1 MPDRTIR
8 VQASEDQLR
17 DLANGKRIF
26 ATPAEF
32 PCQHVRGK
40 RHVIGVLVER
50 RENAG
55 LCSRLDLSVAKLVP
69 GWDRMPLGQR
79 FKALVRLHEQAEQ
92 ARDWMTA
99 RAEKE
104 GPESNAAGPMLATR
118 RLLEGA
124 VGELWA
130 AIVRIGDQ
138 DPFLSVEVNRMAHD
152 PTEER

>member
-55 LCSRLDLSVAKLVP
+55 LCSRLDLPVARLIPSWNK
-69 GWDRMPLGQR
+69 MPLGRR
-79 FKALVRLHEQAEQ
+79 FKALVRLHRDAEQ
-92 ARDWMTA
+92 ARDWTKA
-99 RAEKE
+99 RIEHE
-104 GPESNAAGPMLATR
+104 GPESTATGPMISNL